1 MMTQPTSRS
10 ASASVD
16 QMVRMSVHS
25 LPDPAGSP
33 SDAARTRQGRWKML
47 LVLLVCAAP
56 VLASYF
62 MYYVVR
68 PDGRTNHG
76 TLIQPS
82 RAMPSAQALPLRDL
96 TGQAVDPAT
105 LKGQWLLV
113 TVAGGGCD
121 AACEN
126 KLYLQRQL
134 RESLGKDKDRLDRV
148 WLIDDGQPMR
158 ANLQSAMQGAT
169 VLQVPRSALAAWLQP
184 EADQTLQAHWYLI
197 DPMGQ
202 WMMRF
207 PVQPEPR
214 KVLKD
219 LTRLMRAS
227 SSWDQAGRP

>member
-1 MMTQPTSRS
+1 MMTQSTSRS
-10 ASASVD
+10 ASTPVD
-16 QMVRMSVHS
+16 QMVRLSVHS
-25 LPDPAGSP
+25 LPDPSGSP
-33 SDAARTRQGRWKML
+33 ADAARTRLGRWKML

-56 VLASYF
+56 VVASYF
-62 MYYVVR
+62 TYYVVR

-82 RAMPSAQALPLRDL
+82 RALPSAQALPLQDL
-96 TGQAVDPAT
+96 TGRAVEPAT

-113 TVAGGGCD
+113 TVAGGACD

-126 KLYLQRQL
+126 KLYMQRQL

-158 ANLQSAMQGAT
+158 ASLQAAMQGAT
-169 VLQVPRSALAAWLQP
+169 VLKVPRAALSTWLQP
-184 EADQTLQAHWYLI
+184 EADQPLEAHWYLV

-207 PVQPEPR
+207 PAQAEPR

-227 SSWDQAGRP
+227 AGWDEAGRP